1 MNGRTVSQKPRPRGK
16 KALPLLFVRS
26 FFYLY
31 ILVCSGFFFGVF
43 FCLNFLKI
51 KKKKSGIDKSK
62 AKGLILRKILR
73 LMCVYACMFC
83 CIRIYVRTDFV
94 DFREFVV

>member
-1 MNGRTVSQKPRPRGK
+1 MNGRTFSQTLRKRGI
-16 KALPLLFVRS
+16 KAPPLLFVHS
-26 FFYLY
+26 FFKFYFLYLFV
-31 ILVCSGFFFGVF
+31 L
-43 FCLNFLKI
+43 FLKF